1 MELLPCPFCVGTMA
15 TIHKRVE
22 AMIADTTESEPGTAV
37 AIINLHKSEQGLNK
51 KFLEDEGTSLKVAT
65 RRADNSLRYGAFMD
79 SKDFG
84 GKVSLNKQ
92 VGHSVSSHKQLGA

>member
-1 MELLPCPFCVGTMA
+1 MFSIMA
-15 TIHKRVE
+15 MIHKRVID
-22 AMIADTTESEPGTAV
+22 MIADTTESEPGTAI
-37 AIINLHKSEQGLNK
+37 AIINLYKSEQELNK

-65 RRADNSLRYGAFMD
+65 RRADNSLRSGAFMD
-79 SKDFG
+79 GKDFG